1 MEPKGK
7 LLEEILPMLGAFRME
22 KNKWPLHAA
31 ELQTFAF
38 SVRKPLDLSWF
49 HRLSFT
55 PLSPGQLLVDF
66 TALPAED
73 LIAERGRLEIKFNL
87 ADPQTLPLKV
97 KLTPLSPQRV
107 ELKSFCAI

>member
-1 MEPKGK
+1 
-7 LLEEILPMLGAFRME
+7 LEEILPMLGAFRVE

-55 PLSPGQLLVDF
+55 PVSPGQLLVDF

-73 LIAERGRLEIKFNL
+73 SVAERGRLEIKLNL
-87 ADPQTLPLKV
+87 EDPQTLPLKV
-97 KLTPLSPQRV
+97 KLTPLSSQRV
-107 ELKSFCAI
+107 EAKTFCAV

>member
-1 MEPKGK
+1 VEPKGK
-7 LLEEILPMLGAFRME
+7 LLEEILPMLGAFRVE

-55 PLSPGQLLVDF
+55 PVSASQLLVDF

-73 LIAERGRLEIKFNL
+73 FVAERGRLEIKFNL
-87 ADPQTLPLKV
+87 EDPQTLPLKV
-97 KLTPLSPQRV
+97 KLTELSSQRV
-107 ELKSFCAI
+107 ETKSFCVI